1 MATVSTSFGVGSCGR
16 ALPLAGIRAVARL
29 TPVDL
34 EVGAVV
40 VYSSYGVGRVVARK
54 QRLVLGAEQ
63 EIVVLELEEGLTV
76 SLPIERA
83 RDQLRVLASEAV
95 IRQVRETLREELAV
109 SDKPWLS
116 RQREAR
122 AKLTGGDP
130 LGLAEIVRDG
140 ASRQRALTAKGTKNQ
155 LSPSERDV
163 FVKARQLLS
172 AEIAQA
178 RGLGATDIDEWIDQ
192 QLTRA

>member
-1 MATVSTSFGVGSCGR
+1 MRRVR
-16 ALPLAGIRAVARL
+16 PLASFRAVAR
-29 TPVDL
+29 PQVDL

-40 VYSSYGVGRVVARK
+40 VYSSYGVGRVVARE

-83 RDQLRVLASEAV
+83 RDQLRLLASEAD

-109 SDKPWLS
+109 SDKPWLT

-130 LGLAEIVRDG
+130 VGLAEIVRDG
-140 ASRQRALTAKGTKNQ
+140 ACRQRALTAKGTKLL

-172 AEIAQA
+172 SEIAQA
-178 RGLGATDIDEWIDQ
+178 RGLGATEIDEWIDQ
-192 QLTRA
+192 QLARA

>member
-1 MATVSTSFGVGSCGR
+1 M
-16 ALPLAGIRAVARL
+16 
-29 TPVDL
+29 
-34 EVGAVV
+34 
-40 VYSSYGVGRVVARK
+40 YSSYGVGRVVARE

-63 EIVVLELEEGLTV
+63 EIVVLELEGGLTV

-109 SDKPWLS
+109 SDKPWLT